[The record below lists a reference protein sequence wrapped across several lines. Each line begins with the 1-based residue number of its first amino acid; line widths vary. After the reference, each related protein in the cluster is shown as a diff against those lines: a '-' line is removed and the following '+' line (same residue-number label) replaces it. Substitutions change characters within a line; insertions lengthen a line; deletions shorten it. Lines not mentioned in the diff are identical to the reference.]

1 MFKEER
7 LIDNTSNTLNK
18 KNAITRDIKIIFTF
32 DGPSPAR
39 LYGLIKYHKALVDG
53 FYRPIL
59 SQIGYP
65 TYKFAKYLLD
75 FISHISKNDYT
86 LKDSF
91 GFVSMVDKQD
101 HNLFMCRI
109 DVDSLF
115 TNVPLEETTEI
126 VIKNI
131 FGRKR
136 KTNGLIKSDFQ
147 NLLKL
152 TTMGT
157 VFFFKSSYYK
167 ELDSV
172 AMGSPLGKALTNV
185 FLCHHGKN
193 GFKNVQLHRPRFF
206 INLTSMKF
214 LFR

>member
-185 FLCHHGKN
+185 FLCHHGKMVLRMYSCI
-193 GFKNVQLHRPRFF
+193 GPD
-206 INLTSMKF
+206 F
-214 LFR
+214 L

>member
-1 MFKEER
+1 
-7 LIDNTSNTLNK
+7 
-18 KNAITRDIKIIFTF
+18 
-32 DGPSPAR
+32 
-39 LYGLIKYHKALVDG
+39 
-53 FYRPIL
+53 
-59 SQIGYP
+59 
-65 TYKFAKYLLD
+65 
-75 FISHISKNDYT
+75 
-86 LKDSF
+86 
-91 GFVSMVDKQD
+91 MVDKQD
-101 HNLFMCRI
+101 HNSIMCRL

-136 KTNGLIKSDFQ
+136 KTNGLSKSDFQ

-157 VFFFKSSYYK
+157 VFFFKGSYYK
-167 ELDSV
+167 ELDNVS
-172 AMGSPLGKALTNV
+172 MGSPLGKALTNI

-193 GFKNVQLHRPRFF
+193 GFKNVQLHRPQFF
-206 INLTSMKF
+206 INVTSMKF